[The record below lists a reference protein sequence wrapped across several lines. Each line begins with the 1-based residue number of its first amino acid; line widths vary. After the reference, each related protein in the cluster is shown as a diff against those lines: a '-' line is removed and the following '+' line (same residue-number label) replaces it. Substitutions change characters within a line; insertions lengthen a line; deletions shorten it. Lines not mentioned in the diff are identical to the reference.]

1 MPLRH
6 GAGQLLGYFEFDGTR
21 DAGNKGPDT
30 VDGLHH
36 FDAHLG
42 DWNAGDPTWGNA
54 KGKRLIG
61 VLNYLASTGV
71 FFKMFYF
78 GMAALLIKPPPP
90 QCIEIPFPMQPP

>member
-1 MPLRH
+1 MPHIHVPRLH
-6 GAGQLLGYFEFDGTR
+6 AVQLLGFFEFDGTR

-71 FFKMFYF
+71 MT
-78 GMAALLIKPPPP
+78 ALEPPPP
-90 QCIEIPFPMQPP
+90 